1 MEGYVVVGALARV
14 DQDCRQEVCSRIEA
28 LEGFS
33 TFVVED
39 PLKVGVL
46 IEASSLDEAHMR
58 FTDQLT
64 AVDGVLGAWPVSV
77 ESDEGFDVDSID
89 GKSPAETQL
98 TAPDPVVDSILQQNP
113 ENETHTP
120 SFKSEAIR

>member
-1 MEGYVVVGALARV
+1 MDGYVVVGALARV
-14 DQDCRQEVCSRIEA
+14 DQDCRHEVCSRIET

-33 TFVVED
+33 TFAVED

-64 AVDGVLGAWPVSV
+64 AVEGVLGAWPVSV
-77 ESDEGFDVDSID
+77 ESDEGFDNEES
-89 GKSPAETQL
+89 SNAPASSAQES
-98 TAPDPVVDSILQQNP
+98 APVIAPESSLQQGP
-113 ENETHTP
+113 SQEIHTP